1 MKSKA
6 RKKARKKGAKKRREK
21 KARKKGAKKG
31 ARREEKARGA
41 KKRREARRL
50 DYLHCS
56 MLSTILFNIVTPDCR
71 LIQAQPLVKLS
82 GLNITEQYC

>member
-6 RKKARKKGAKKRREK
+6 RK

-41 KKRREARRL
+41 KKRREARGAKIRL
-50 DYLHCS
+50 SRDW
-56 MLSTILFNIVTPDCR
+56 LSTVSKYAK
-71 LIQAQPLVKLS
+71 AQVLLGSPGTHLQNFFL
-82 GLNITEQYC
+82 YF